1 MLKAPDILVPVDFS
15 PTSINAVR
23 VALGI
28 AAPGGDLTLLHVIDE
43 EFVGDAVAAG
53 LGASEEITAKLREQA
68 EANFA
73 NALVGLETGEVE
85 IERMVVVGSPF
96 VEILKIARDLDLPM
110 IVMGVRGR
118 STPPEELLF
127 GSTAE
132 KVLRGAR
139 IPVLCV
145 PLWRRQRRR
154 DRSGAQAFAP
164 SASPPAPFAVKS
176 VLLNRKERKVG

>member
-1 MLKAPDILVPVDFS
+1 MMKAADILVPIDFS
-15 PTSINAVR
+15 ATSTNAVR

-28 AAPGGDLTLLHVIDE
+28 AAPDGDLTLLHVIDK
-43 EFVGDAVAAG
+43 EFVEDAVAAG
-53 LGASEEITAKLREQA
+53 MGSSDDITAKMRQRA
-68 EANFA
+68 ESDFDS
-73 NALVGLETGEVE
+73 ALEGLQTGEVE
-85 IERMVVVGSPF
+85 IERMIVVGSPF

-139 IPVLCV
+139 VPVLCV
-145 PLWRRQRRR
+145 P
-154 DRSGAQAFAP
+154 F
-164 SASPPAPFAVKS
+164 
-176 VLLNRKERKVG
+176 

>member
-145 PLWRRQRRR
+145 PL
-154 DRSGAQAFAP
+154 
-164 SASPPAPFAVKS
+164 
-176 VLLNRKERKVG
+176 